1 MISLPPLSI
10 VNCFVKYSNLKKF
23 SEAFVADEDWIL
35 ILHFSVSK
43 LLESINSGEPTTS
56 TEVLPLFSLLTFP
69 LPPSLLPL
77 FFLLTSPLLP
87 TYFPSS
93 SLFPSFLS
101 SSFPH
106 YLFSLVPF
114 SPLTL
119 FLPPSLGFSLSS
131 SPLIFFPS
139 CLSFLSSCPHSRIS
153 PFLQYLSSLSSLF
166 SYFVLRFQLAPFL
179 LPFHSGGFY

>member
-1 MISLPPLSI
+1 MKIGFSSFTFPYLSSLSLSTAG
-10 VNCFVKYSNLKKF
+10 NL
-23 SEAFVADEDWIL
+23 
-35 ILHFSVSK
+35 
-43 LLESINSGEPTTS
+43 
-56 TEVLPLFSLLTFP
+56 P
-69 LPPSLLPL
+69 LPPRYFPSFPSLLSPFLPPYFPSSSSLLPL

-119 FLPPSLGFSLSS
+119 FLPPTLGFSLSS

-179 LPFHSGGFY
+179 LPFH